1 MLRTSTFRAPSH
13 TSANIAVKYL
23 QPETSW
29 TCTFQKSIVEM
40 YSSWTLLVA
49 GGDKQL
55 YDYIV
60 SHLEAGQKAFK
71 CTICGK
77 VSAHK
82 TNLRKHV
89 ENIHFPGLFSYT
101 CKYCPETFPTKNLLN
116 HHVTNS
122 HRSNVSYSESN
133 FVWIKILNWV
143 LTVCLLQGTR
153 RCMNTLSNFLR
164 VGQGQTNVQSVEK
177 LAPIEVICA
186 TMLRTSTF
194 RACSHTSANIA
205 MRHLLPETFWTCTGK
220 FTNRLH
226 FEGNLS

>member
-1 MLRTSTFRAPSH
+1 
-13 TSANIAVKYL
+13 
-23 QPETSW
+23 
-29 TCTFQKSIVEM
+29 M

-89 ENIHFPGLFSYT
+89 ENIHFPGLFTYT

-122 HRSNVSYSESN
+122 HRSNLSFWAG

-153 RCMNTLSNFLR
+153 RCMNTLSNSLR
-164 VGQGQTNVQSVEK
+164 EVREPTNAQSVER
-177 LAPIEVICA
+177 LVLIEVTCA
-186 TMLRTSTF
+186 TTLRISIF
-194 RACSHTSANIA
+194 LACSPTTANTV
-205 MRHLLPETFWTCTGK
+205 MRHLLLETFWICTLGK
-220 FTNRLH
+220 FTKHLC
-226 FEGNLS
+226 FEGKLLCRLIIKALDIPKKCFVFWYFCFVFWWSAE

>member
-1 MLRTSTFRAPSH
+1 MLRTSTFRALSR
-13 TSANIAVKYL
+13 TRANIAVKYL
-23 QPETSW
+23 QQETSW

-89 ENIHFPGLFSYT
+89 ENIHFPGLFTYT

-122 HRSNVSYSESN
+122 HRSNVSFWARFCLNKDFELGLDCLSLAGDKALYEYIVKFPEGGPGANKCTICGKTSTNRSNLRNHVENIHFPGMFTYQCKLCSET
-133 FVWIKILNWV
+133 F
-143 LTVCLLQGTR
+143 TTR
-153 RCMNTLSNFLR
+153 NFLNMH
-164 VGQGQTNVQSVEK
+164 GKIHKS
-177 LAPIEVICA
+177 
-186 TMLRTSTF
+186 
-194 RACSHTSANIA
+194 SA
-205 MRHLLPETFWTCTGK
+205 F
-220 FTNRLH
+220 
-226 FEGNLS
+226 

>member
-1 MLRTSTFRAPSH
+1 MIIKPTWENTWKIFTFQELSP

-23 QPETSW
+23 QRETSW
-29 TCTFQKSIVEM
+29 TCTFQRPTVEI

-49 GGDKQL
+49 GDDKQL

-89 ENIHFPGLFSYT
+89 ENMHFPGLFTYT

-122 HRSNVSYSESN
+122 HRANVVFWVGFSE
-133 FVWIKILNWV
+133 WIKILNCAFESRIDRSKSTESW
-143 LTVCLLQGTR
+143 CL
-153 RCMNTLSNFLR
+153 MLSNMMDASFR
-164 VGQGQTNVQSVEK
+164 VKQS
-177 LAPIEVICA
+177 
-186 TMLRTSTF
+186 SF
-194 RACSHTSANIA
+194 ND
-205 MRHLLPETFWTCTGK
+205 W
-220 FTNRLH
+220 
-226 FEGNLS
+226 